1 LDEPIGIFVTPRAD
15 GINKNRFLTLSWILL
30 LYIAFFARHFRPHKD
45 AAMTT
50 SVLNVKL
57 AGKPTI
63 AGQIEAQLR
72 HEILRGI
79 LAPGSKLNLD
89 KLRERMDV
97 GLSPLREAVT
107 RLVVE
112 GLIEAEAQRG
122 YTVTPISVAN
132 LDEVCALRL
141 ELEPYALRKSIEKG
155 GLDWEAAVMGA
166 LYRLNKTDRIPGDPV
181 SLDNWEAANNAFH
194 FTLIERC
201 GMPLLIKMYKSLVS
215 MNDRYR
221 HLYLKAVAVQRDVID
236 EHTAIAHA
244 AVERRPDDAA
254 ALLTKHIERST
265 NNLRRLI
272 AAELPAAPQ

>member
-1 LDEPIGIFVTPRAD
+1 
-15 GINKNRFLTLSWILL
+15 
-30 LYIAFFARHFRPHKD
+30 
-45 AAMTT
+45 MTT
-50 SVLNVKL
+50 SVLSSKS

-72 HEILRGI
+72 HEILHGI
-79 LAPGSKLNLD
+79 LPPGSKLNLD
-89 KLRERMDV
+89 KLRTRMDV

-141 ELEPYALRKSIEKG
+141 ELEPYALRRSIEKG

-181 SLDNWEAANNAFH
+181 SLENWEAANNAFH

-221 HLYLKAVAVQRDVID
+221 HLYLKAVAVQRNVID

-254 ALLTKHIERST
+254 ALLTKHIVRST

>member
-1 LDEPIGIFVTPRAD
+1 
-15 GINKNRFLTLSWILL
+15 
-30 LYIAFFARHFRPHKD
+30 
-45 AAMTT
+45 MTIP
-50 SVLNVKL
+50 VLGPKS

-72 HEILRGI
+72 HDILHGV

-89 KLRERMDV
+89 KLRASMDV

-107 RLVVE
+107 RLVTE

-166 LYRLNKTDRIPGDPV
+166 LYRLNKTDRIPGDPL
-181 SLDNWEAANNAFH
+181 SLANWEAANNAFH

-221 HLYLKAVAVQRDVID
+221 HIYLKAVAVQRDVIN

-254 ALLTKHIERST
+254 ALLAKHIERST

-272 AAELPAAPQ
+272 SADLPAAPL